1 MSSPWRLSFRLPLL
15 REEGK
20 GHVGATGLSAE
31 PMGHILH
38 ICHTHSAQILVH
50 RYTHA
55 QCNPTVTT
63 SISSGPFIMLVAALA
78 KANGMAGL
86 LVLKRGVV
94 RRVEQKAEDG
104 FLIELGWV
112 LWSQREE
119 VEGCLV
125 VTGPFTFHPSTPERP
140 PFSYFL
146 LLLSTLCLT
155 LSFAHCISVS
165 LCLLSSLLLL
175 VVQKY

>member
-1 MSSPWRLSFRLPLL
+1 MSSPWWLPFRLPSLL
-15 REEGK
+15 WEGGK

-31 PMGHILH
+31 SMGHKLH
-38 ICHTHSAQILVH
+38 ICHSHSAQILVH

-78 KANGMAGL
+78 KANGMAVGF
-86 LVLKRGVV
+86 KEGVM

-125 VTGPFTFHPSTPERP
+125 VAGPFTFHPSTPAHP
-140 PFSYFL
+140 PFSYFY

-155 LSFAHCISVS
+155 LSFTHCISVS
-165 LCLLSSLLLL
+165 LCLLSSPLLH

>member
-1 MSSPWRLSFRLPLL
+1 M
-15 REEGK
+15 
-20 GHVGATGLSAE
+20 GATGLSAE

-55 QCNPTVTT
+55 QCNPTITT

-112 LWSQREE
+112 LWSQRE
-119 VEGCLV
+119 
-125 VTGPFTFHPSTPERP
+125 
-140 PFSYFL
+140 
-146 LLLSTLCLT
+146 
-155 LSFAHCISVS
+155 
-165 LCLLSSLLLL
+165 
-175 VVQKY
+175 